1 MYLHLTL
8 CKEYHINAADKC
20 YDHVIETPLQF
31 YGTCPP
37 IRTRTIS
44 ANCPDVVAKNNRDNT
59 STPIDYPHG
68 LTEILASKC
77 LKSCQRIETL
87 NVSLKKTEIVRV
99 VPGSP
104 GVIKKRLEENTC
116 KIPGNINLHEVQN
129 STPLETVNNHVE
141 NTQSIK

>member
-1 MYLHLTL
+1 METIQVLSS
-8 CKEYHINAADKC
+8 INHTVWQKLL
-20 YDHVIETPLQF
+20 YQ
-31 YGTCPP
+31 
-37 IRTRTIS
+37 S
-44 ANCPDVVAKNNRDNT
+44 
-59 STPIDYPHG
+59 
-68 LTEILASKC
+68 
-77 LKSCQRIETL
+77 IETL